1 VAKRVLVVEDSV
13 LISSALRILLES
25 NDYEVTVAGT
35 AAEALDA
42 ASTILPD
49 VMLLDLTLPDGD
61 GLSVLTDLAARGA
74 GIPVTLAM
82 TGHDDDITRVRSL
95 AAGCTDVLVKPVPVR
110 ELLRII
116 GERLA

>member
-25 NDYEVTVAGT
+25 NDYEVTIAGT

-42 ASTILPD
+42 ASATRPD
-49 VMLLDLTLPDGD
+49 AMLLDLTLPDGD
-61 GLSVLTDLAARGA
+61 GLSVLAGLAARGA
-74 GIPVTLAM
+74 SIPVTLAM
-82 TGHDDDITRVRSL
+82 TGHDDDITRQRSV
-95 AAGCTDVLVKPVPVR
+95 AAGCTAVLVKPVPVR